1 MFAFAVK
8 YQTDLQVDKSAD
20 ILIQDHSSV
29 DQLKGQE
36 CVSNRNQST
45 ESQVSGKS
53 PVGSLRESITQWIEI
68 GANEYIVNTPGNVK
82 NRFDLELF
90 GRSEINTIY
99 TSLHEHSQ
107 NHPILLS
114 LHFHSELLECLQHF
128 GTPRDHFRSVNWPV
142 GGHLVLK
149 FRG

>member
-1 MFAFAVK
+1 MAS
-8 YQTDLQVDKSAD
+8 Y
-20 ILIQDHSSV
+20 
-29 DQLKGQE
+29 
-36 CVSNRNQST
+36 
-45 ESQVSGKS
+45 
-53 PVGSLRESITQWIEI
+53 GSLASLAYPDTGTGTSDNVSACHQRVHTRWGYAGNGTRIVRSTVQSARGGQNWCRRGRIDLTWI
-68 GANEYIVNTPGNVK
+68 TPGNVK

-90 GRSEINTIY
+90 GRSEISTIY